1 MEIVAVIADL
11 PMRSPRPTR
20 DAPPMMS
27 REVPPLSHKAKRGLF
42 FDPGKPLGCIRLER
56 EHATLGTGH
65 HIATRRGSI
74 LHTRDDMH
82 RLARRF
88 GSSSRTRV
96 GGRRGGGTLARLVGL
111 SLRWWARGQGCWR
124 LEQTRKSRHL
134 LLQGRDLSLQGV
146 KL

>member
-11 PMRSPRPTR
+11 PMGAPGAVR
-20 DAPPMMS
+20 DLPPMMS
-27 REVPPLSHKAKRGLF
+27 CEVPRLPDKAKRGLF

-65 HIATRRGSI
+65 DIATRRGRI

-111 SLRWWARGQGCWR
+111 SLRWWARGRRG
-124 LEQTRKSRHL
+124 
-134 LLQGRDLSLQGV
+134 
-146 KL
+146 